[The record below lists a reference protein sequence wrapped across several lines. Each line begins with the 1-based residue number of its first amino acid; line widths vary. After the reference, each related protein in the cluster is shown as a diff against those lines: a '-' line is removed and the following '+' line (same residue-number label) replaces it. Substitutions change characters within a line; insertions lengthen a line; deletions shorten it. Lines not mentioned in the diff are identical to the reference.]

1 MLNLSLNMFVQLM
14 DIVPSGDSL
23 ESIRDG
29 MSSLYWKIETLCYA
43 FAAILGIVGAFRVY
57 QNWQIHGHHHM
68 HIDFEIFSWFSA
80 CLFFLLAAAFVEFVL
95 M

>member
-1 MLNLSLNMFVQLM
+1 MVQLI

-23 ESIRDG
+23 ESIKDG
-29 MSSLYWKIETLCYA
+29 MSALYWKIETLCYA
-43 FAAILGIVGAFRVY
+43 FAALLGIVGGFRVY
-57 QNWQIHGHHHM
+57 QNWQIHGHHHV
-68 HIDFEIFSWFSA
+68 HIDFEILSWFSA